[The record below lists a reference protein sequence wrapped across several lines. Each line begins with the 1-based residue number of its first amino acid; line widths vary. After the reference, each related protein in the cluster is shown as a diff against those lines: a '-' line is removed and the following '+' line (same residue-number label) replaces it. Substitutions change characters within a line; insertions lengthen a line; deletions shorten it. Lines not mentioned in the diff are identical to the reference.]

1 MTKKLC
7 KRCIF
12 CAFDGLST
20 WFCVYVWLNCSTIYG
35 QRIWCKRDTKHRF
48 AKFASLTQNA
58 MKRIFCVS
66 AFDTWR
72 GAFCLV
78 FLFAALHFGC
88 RIGQS
93 FFWVLFF
100 FTAGFFIFV
109 WNAWAALV
117 RFRNVEFFILFSLH
131 FAHKV
136 KQNTHS
142 GVRIHY
148 VLLRN
153 MHNRSGGPTTRS
165 QFLQYCLSRNFFVS
179 ATKKEKRIRYR
190 KTLFYRYLRC
200 NLDILAQHAILL
212 GWYIIC
218 THKNDFGMQTKKRQR
233 NFLLSNKRN
242 IKCTLIQHLFL
253 LYFASL
259 WQYFLYTLRICHINR
274 TKMPVERLLKR
285 LNPFSLGLT

>member
-1 MTKKLC
+1 MAW
-7 KRCIF
+7 CILFGVSF
-12 CAFDGLST
+12 CCITFWMSNRSIGSSGC
-20 WFCVYVWLNCSTIYG
+20 FFS
-35 QRIWCKRDTKHRF
+35 
-48 AKFASLTQNA
+48 SLLG
-58 MKRIFCVS
+58 FS
-66 AFDTWR
+66 
-72 GAFCLV
+72 
-78 FLFAALHFGC
+78 FLFGMRELHSYDSEMLNFSFC
-88 RIGQS
+88 SLCILRIKS
-93 FFWVLFF
+93 
-100 FTAGFFIFV
+100 
-109 WNAWAALV
+109 N
-117 RFRNVEFFILFSLH
+117 
-131 FAHKV
+131 K
-136 KQNTHS
+136 THIQVC
-142 GVRIHY
+142 GYI
-148 VLLRN
+148 
-153 MHNRSGGPTTRS
+153 MCCCEICTTVQVVPPRDPN
-165 QFLQYCLSRNFFVS
+165 FCQYCLSRNFFVS

-259 WQYFLYTLRICHINR
+259 WQYFFCTLRICHINR